1 MMRQEETENIAV
13 REMVARPRKI
23 DTEREIQLRPLGG
36 KRGQVGEITT
46 RKKVTRGEV
55 EADIRGL
62 ACLGMSSSRREN
74 MGDLMKGLHTE
85 VAALALE
92 AQVDEAG
99 QE

>member
-62 ACLGMSSSRREN
+62 DCLGMSSRREN
-74 MGDLMKGLHTE
+74 MGDLTTGLHTGE
-85 VAALALE
+85 AALALE
-92 AQVDEAG
+92 VQVDEVG